1 MPRRSA
7 IIHVATALAATT
19 LAGAVLVPGASAQ
32 CGQEYRGAPAHS
44 TVPGGAPLAIG
55 DSVLADAVPELVRYG
70 FEADGMVCRQM
81 SQGIAIIRQ
90 REANLPH
97 LVVLA
102 LGANGEVTP
111 RQIDTALTLLGPGRV
126 LVLVTPHGGVLPSTP
141 GVIRAAA
148 AAHPDRIL
156 LLDWDQL
163 AAEHPTWLA
172 SDGVHLGG
180 TAGVDGFALM
190 IASVLPYSAPAK
202 PEPETSSAEL
212 GAPET
217 LKPPPAHRHATRHK
231 PARHSAAPRVPSPS
245 PRASTSPPA
254 RPRTDLPVPLANRGS
269 STTSPTLVVA
279 VAATALMLAAAAAL
293 WARRRRG

>member
-1 MPRRSA
+1 MPRKSA
-7 IIHVATALAATT
+7 IIRVAAALAATT
-19 LAGAVLVPGASAQ
+19 LACAALVPSASAQ

-44 TVPGGAPLAIG
+44 TVPGGPPLAIG

-81 SQGIAIIRQ
+81 SQGIAILRQ

-111 RQIDTALTLLGPGRV
+111 QQIDTALALLGPGRV

-180 TAGVDGFALM
+180 TAGIDGFART
-190 IASVLPYSAPAK
+190 IASVLPYAAQAR
-202 PEPETSSAEL
+202 PEPEASGAEL

-217 LKPPPAHRHATRHK
+217 LKPPPAHRHAARHK
-231 PARHSAAPRVPSPS
+231 PARHSAAPRVPSLS
-245 PRASTSPPA
+245 PQASTSPPA

-269 STTSPTLVVA
+269 STTSPALVAA
-279 VAATALMLAAAAAL
+279 VAATALMLAAAAVL

>member
-1 MPRRSA
+1 MPRRIA
-7 IIHVATALAATT
+7 IIRVAAALAATT
-19 LAGAVLVPGASAQ
+19 LAGAALVPSASAQ
-32 CGQEYRGAPAHS
+32 CGQEYRDVPAHS
-44 TVPGGAPLAIG
+44 TVPGGPPLAIG

-81 SQGIAIIRQ
+81 SQGIAILRQ
-90 REANLPH
+90 RKANLPH

-111 RQIDTALTLLGPGRV
+111 QQIDAALALLGSSRV

-148 AAHPDRIL
+148 AAHPNRIL
-156 LLDWDQL
+156 LLDWDRL
-163 AAEHPTWLA
+163 AAEHPAWLA

-180 TAGVDGFALM
+180 AAGVDGFART
-190 IASVLPYSAPAK
+190 IASVLSHAAPAN
-202 PEPETSSAEL
+202 PEPEASSAEL

-217 LKPPPAHRHATRHK
+217 LKPPPEHRHAARHK
-231 PARHSAAPRVPSPS
+231 PARHSATPRVP
-245 PRASTSPPA
+245 PRGPQASTSPPA
-254 RPRTDLPVPLANRGS
+254 RPRTDLPVPSANRSS
-269 STTSPTLVVA
+269 STTSQVLPAA
-279 VAATALMLAAAAAL
+279 VAATALMLAAAAVL